1 MIFPRRAAYI
11 IPRPAV
17 MAQQENDPML
27 YCPKCQQLEATTPQ
41 KHDDGTVTY
50 LCKKCGGVIPL
61 RRDLRPGEVV
71 AGFQIEEEL
80 GRGAMGIVYQAKQTN
95 LDREVAIKILSDD
108 SASDEVYVER
118 FFREARAAASLS
130 HPNVV
135 QAYDAGVTDDGIYY
149 FVMEKITG
157 ENLERVLNNV
167 GPLNIPQ
174 ALDVFISVANALSYA
189 WTRNQLSHG
198 DIKPENIIMRLNGKV
213 KIADFGLA
221 RRAKD
226 PELADE
232 DIRATPAYAPP
243 EIIRG
248 DKDVPGFKS
257 DMYSFG
263 ATAYHILIGHE
274 PFVGTDPM
282 KVCDMQLA
290 EVQTP
295 LYKLN
300 PNIPR
305 RLSDLVDALMMKDPA
320 ERPAAWS
327 DVVDELKSIRQ
338 EIGGAAS
345 AAPEKKTG
353 TGRVSAPRTKGKVPV
368 KVIAIAAVILV
379 VVVAVVIAAVVS
391 SKPNGPGGDVPSV
404 TDKPSISANPSSSQ
418 ASNSGSA
425 TVRDEA
431 FFQARWKL
439 IQEESK
445 DSGLELKQVE
455 QFVTEAGKMAPKEAV
470 VALESL
476 RTAERQTRALT
487 LRNELLDQAAAFKA
501 EDAKDLDFD
510 KLDDLYRSA
519 LSRRDELKKLDA
531 ELTEH
536 IFLPEQQKT
545 VDAYVK
551 LLADLQLAVS
561 LGGEISIGQKTE
573 QDAAPEK
580 TKPSTA
586 EPEPKKTEP
595 KKTESAAPGSG
606 SADENAAGTVKDSKL
621 LLNYLL
627 LLDCLPN
634 TIEDESER
642 ADAMRMLNELLSDKA
657 FTDEIPRRNCIGIR
671 KFLALNS
678 APLLPYLAADAAVL
692 RGMKLFPHAYP
703 DSVLEDIT
711 DSTFRLK
718 VPDQKASIFQKVAWS
733 KLRKDEGEDRIVVTL
748 INSPQLAKL
757 SEDFREYLYARAIF
771 LGVDPDLL
779 KKRYDRTSGLSAEKR
794 EEFARIAGFFEKS
807 VLDEE

>member
-1 MIFPRRAAYI
+1 
-11 IPRPAV
+11 
-17 MAQQENDPML
+17 ML
-27 YCPKCQQLEATTPQ
+27 FCPKCQQLEATTPQ

-71 AGFQIEEEL
+71 AGFEIEEEL
-80 GRGAMGIVYQAKQTN
+80 GRGAMGIVYQARQTN

-157 ENLERVLNNV
+157 ENLELVLNNV

-213 KIADFGLA
+213 KLADFGLA

-282 KVCDMQLA
+282 KVCEMQLS

-295 LYKLN
+295 LHKLN

-320 ERPAAWS
+320 DRPDAWS
-327 DVVDELKSIRQ
+327 DVVDELKDIRR
-338 EIGGAAS
+338 EIGGSVS
-345 AAPEKKTG
+345 APGNKAG
-353 TGRVSAPRTKGKVPV
+353 TGRVAVPRTKEKIPV
-368 KVIAIAAVILV
+368 KFIAVAAAILLA
-379 VVVAVVIAAVVS
+379 VVAVAIAFGMK
-391 SKPNGPGGDVPSV
+391 SKSGGRGGDDPSASDTPSGPAEPVSVPA
-404 TDKPSISANPSSSQ
+404 DKP
-418 ASNSGSA
+418 GSA
-425 TVRDEA
+425 PVRDEA
-431 FFQARWKL
+431 FYQARWKM
-439 IQEESK
+439 IQAESK

-455 QFVTEAGKMAPKEAV
+455 KFVTEAGKLAPPEAV
-470 VALESL
+470 AALESL
-476 RTAERQTRALT
+476 RASEKQSRALT
-487 LRNELLDQAAAFKA
+487 LRNELLDRAASFKP
-501 EDAKDLDFD
+501 EDAKKMDFD
-510 KLDDLYRSA
+510 GLDTLYQSV
-519 LSRRDELKKLDA
+519 LSKRDELKKLDA
-531 ELTEH
+531 ELSEH

-551 LLADLQLAVS
+551 RLADLQLAMS
-561 LGGEISIGQKTE
+561 LGGEIETG
-573 QDAAPEK
+573 
-580 TKPSTA
+580 TKPEQSA
-586 EPEPKKTEP
+586 GKEPAKPETETTDPKQNTPEQNRPEQNKPDEPTK
-595 KKTESAAPGSG
+595 
-606 SADENAAGTVKDSKL
+606 ENAAGTATGTVKDSKL

-634 TIEDESER
+634 AVRDESER
-642 ADAMRMLNELLSDKA
+642 ADALRMLNDLLADKA
-657 FTDEIPRRNCIGIR
+657 FTDEIPRKNCLGIR
-671 KFLALNS
+671 RFLVLNS
-678 APLLPYLAADAAVL
+678 APLLPYLSADLNVL
-692 RGMKLFPHAYP
+692 RGMKLFPRAYP
-703 DSVLEDIT
+703 DSVLDDIK
-711 DSTFRLK
+711 DNTFRMK
-718 VPDQKASIFQKVAWS
+718 VPDPVASITQQVSWG

-748 INSPQLAKL
+748 INSPLLAKL
-757 SEDFREYLYARAIF
+757 SEEFQEYLFVRAFF

-779 KKRYDRTSGLSAEKR
+779 KKRYDRSSGLSAAKKAELD
-794 EEFARIAGFFEKS
+794 RIAGFFEKS
-807 VLDEE
+807 VLDEEE